1 MEHIYFLSILKIYMA
16 EAFSESL
23 AFTQVK
29 KRAVS
34 SRSFRTKITPSNGNT
49 FNSGNTIDI
58 SLPANLPG
66 QYYNFNQCYL
76 KFKVAVGGGNDVRL
90 DRVGAPG
97 FIKRMQISTAGAQIY
112 DCNNW
117 NVLASCLMDTDSS
130 SEWKA
135 SSGNITMGTLG
146 DQLQGESIADGAER
160 TYTVPMML
168 NPLAMTTPHRMI
180 YAGGLSAIQFRL
192 TLEDAAVAVQA
203 AAGAT
208 LTFTEVEL
216 VCLMTELSPGA
227 QAQIDSMTG
236 GQYNILANS
245 YINSQATLPAYAA
258 GVSQTLNANLG
269 VSVSSLERL
278 IICHRPQATASLST
292 AFSLGNRSTAGLT
305 QYSLLIN
312 SEKYPARDVIVGDR
326 GAEVY
331 SELLLADHALVDFRK
346 GNPILNGFAAVG
358 IANTGAGGGTSA
370 LSGVAP
376 GYAKNN
382 CFLVEDP
389 AGLTAGVVADAAIS
403 TPSNVGTFQCALE
416 LESGLSDGKSSHIY
430 SGISTISSV
439 VQYKG
444 DYSAVAGGAGVRAQ
458 TIDFFAQHTVM
469 LSLDMKGSGVWSVSV

>member
-1 MEHIYFLSILKIYMA
+1 MSA

-23 AFTQVK
+23 AYPQVK
-29 KRAVS
+29 KRAVA

-49 FNSGNTIDI
+49 FNAGNTINID
-58 SLPANLPG
+58 LPGNLAG
-66 QYYNFNQCYL
+66 QYYNANQMYL
-76 KFKVAVGGGNDVRL
+76 KFKVAVGGGNAATL
-90 DRVGAPG
+90 DRVGAAG
-97 FIKRMQISTAGAQIY
+97 FIKRVQIQTAGAQIY

-130 SEWKA
+130 SEWKG
-135 SSGNITMGTLG
+135 SSGNITMGTFG
-146 DQLQGESIADGAER
+146 DQLQGETIASGDER
-160 TYTVPMML
+160 TFCVPMML
-168 NPLAMTTPHRMI
+168 NPFAMTTPHRMI
-180 YAGGLSAIQFRL
+180 PAFSLSALQFRL
-192 TLEDAAVAVQA
+192 TLDDAAVAVKA
-203 AAGAT
+203 VAGAT
-208 LTFTEVEL
+208 LTFTEVEM

-227 QAQIDSMTG
+227 QSQIDSMTG

-245 YINSQATLPAYAA
+245 YINSQATLAAYNATA
-258 GVSQTLNANLG
+258 SSLVANLG
-269 VSVSSLERL
+269 ISVSSLERL
-278 IICHRPQATASLST
+278 IICHRPQATASLAT
-292 AFSLGNRSTAGLT
+292 AFSLGNRATAGLT
-305 QYSLLIN
+305 QYQLLIN
-312 SEKYPARDVIVGDR
+312 SENYPARPVLVGDR

-376 GYAKNN
+376 GAAKNN

-403 TPSNVGTFQCALE
+403 TPSDVGTFQCALE

-430 SGISTISSV
+430 SGISTIASV

-444 DYSAVAGGAGVRAQ
+444 EYNSDGAVRAQ
-458 TIDFFAQHTVM
+458 TVDFWAQHTIM
-469 LSLDMKGSGVWSVSV
+469 LSLDTRASGVWSVSV

>member
-1 MEHIYFLSILKIYMA
+1 MSA

-23 AFTQVK
+23 AYPQVK
-29 KRAVS
+29 KRAVA

-49 FNSGNTIDI
+49 FNAGNTINID
-58 SLPANLPG
+58 LPGNLAG
-66 QYYNFNQCYL
+66 QYYNANQMYL
-76 KFKVAVGGGNDVRL
+76 KFKVAVGGGNDVVL
-90 DRVGAPG
+90 DRVGAAG
-97 FIKRMQISTAGAQIY
+97 FIKRVQIQTAGAQIY

-130 SEWKA
+130 SEWKG

-146 DQLQGESIADGAER
+146 DQLQGESIGDGDER
-160 TYTVPMML
+160 TFCVPMML
-168 NPLAMTTPHRMI
+168 NPFAMTTPHRMI
-180 YAGGLSAIQFRL
+180 PAFSLSALQFRL
-192 TLEDAAVAVQA
+192 TLEDAAVAVKA

-208 LTFTEVEL
+208 LTFTEVEM

-227 QAQIDSMTG
+227 QSQIDSMTG

-245 YINSQATLPAYAA
+245 YINSQATLAAYTATSSSL
-258 GVSQTLNANLG
+258 VANLG
-269 VSVSSLERL
+269 ISVSSLERL
-278 IICHRPQATASLST
+278 LICHRPQATASGAT

-305 QYSLLIN
+305 QYQLLIN
-312 SEKYPARDVIVGDR
+312 SENYPARPVLVGDR

-346 GNPILNGFAAVG
+346 GNPILNGFAP
-358 IANTGAGGGTSA
+358 AGVALAGTTPKGTSA
-370 LSGVAP
+370 LSGNAP

-389 AGLTAGVVADAAIS
+389 AGLTAGTTVTAQVAGA
-403 TPSNVGTFQCALE
+403 SNIGTFQCALE

-430 SGISTISSV
+430 SGISTIASV

-444 DYSAVAGGAGVRAQ
+444 EYTAAGAVRAQ
-458 TIDFFAQHTVM
+458 TVDFWAQHTIM
-469 LSLDMKGSGVWSVSV
+469 LSLDMRASGVWSVSV

>member
-1 MEHIYFLSILKIYMA
+1 MSA

-23 AFTQVK
+23 AFPQVK
-29 KRAVS
+29 KRAVA

-49 FNSGNTIDI
+49 FNAGNTIDI
-58 SLPANLPG
+58 SLPSNLAG

-76 KFKVAVGGGNDVRL
+76 KFKVAVGGGNDVTL
-90 DRVGAPG
+90 DRVGALG
-97 FIKRMQISTAGAQIY
+97 FVKRSQISVAGAQIY
-112 DCNNW
+112 DCNNV
-117 NVLASCLMDTDSS
+117 NVLASCLMDTDAS
-130 SEWKA
+130 SEWKG
-135 SSGNITMGTLG
+135 SSGSITMGTLG
-146 DQLQGESIADGAER
+146 DQLQGETVADGAER
-160 TYTVPMML
+160 TYCVPMIL
-168 NPLAMTTPHRMI
+168 NPFAMTTPHRMI
-180 YAGGLSAIQFRL
+180 PAFSLSAIQFRL
-192 TLEDAAVAVQA
+192 TLEDAAVAVKA

-216 VCLMTELSPGA
+216 VCLMTELSGEA
-227 QAQIDSMTG
+227 QNQVDQMTG

-278 IICHRPQATASLST
+278 IICHRPQATASAAT

-312 SEKYPARDVIVGDR
+312 SEKYPARDILVGDA

-346 GNPILNGFAAVG
+346 GNPILNGFAP
-358 IANTGAGGGTSA
+358 AGVALAGTTPKGTSA
-370 LSGVAP
+370 LSGNAP

-382 CFLVEDP
+382 CYLAEDP
-389 AGLTAGVVADAAIS
+389 AGLSAGTTVTAQVAGA
-403 TPSNVGTFQCALE
+403 SNVGTFQCAIE

-444 DYSAVAGGAGVRAQ
+444 DYSAVANVRAQ
-458 TIDFFAQHTVM
+458 TIDFFAQHTIM
-469 LSLDMKGSGVWSVSV
+469 MSLDMRGSGVWSVSV